1 MNNDNNNERGLR
13 GTSASKSRKQILLEL
28 LQLEGEDLGNVG
40 KQQDDKEETTA
51 DNNETINAHR
61 SVDDKRESND
71 RGVCPLT
78 KPKKQL
84 TEKQLE
90 TLKKG
95 QEIRNANRIKRAEE
109 KKIKEEQ
116 EKKELEEKLVKKAI
130 ALKKRQLK
138 KQQLLDEI
146 SNDEEDK
153 SLPHLTR
160 GERGDPV
167 DDSNKEI
174 DNDNSKGNSPDGLKV
189 EPKVSLQKPKLIT
202 NRSAKPSGVEP
213 TSVPKI
219 NIKFF

>member
-13 GTSASKSRKQILLEL
+13 ETSASKSRKQILLEL

-40 KQQDDKEETTA
+40 PSLEKMESKKETNE
-51 DNNETINAHR
+51 DINETIN
-61 SVDDKRESND
+61 
-71 RGVCPLT
+71 GVSSTLQSGTLT

-153 SLPHLTR
+153 SLPPKGLPGALHLTR

-167 DDSNKEI
+167 DDSNKEK
-174 DNDNSKGNSPDGLKV
+174 DNNNSKGV
-189 EPKVSLQKPKLIT
+189 VRTEPKVSLQKPKPI
-202 NRSAKPSGVEP
+202 SAKPSDELQ
-213 TSVPKI
+213 VPKI